1 MADLSV
7 HREHQLGLE
16 KARKVA
22 QDWASYAEKK
32 LDMRCTVRPGTT
44 EDVIDFNRSGVSGSL
59 RVTGSRF
66 DLDAKLGLLFKAFAG
81 KIEAE
86 TCKMLDEALA
96 REAGKKG

>member
-1 MADLSV
+1 MSDLKV

-32 LDMRCTVRPGTT
+32 LDMACTMHRGAS
-44 EDVIDFNRSGVSGSL
+44 EDVIDFTRSGVKGTL
-59 RVTGSRF
+59 RVSGERF
-66 DLDAKLGLLFKAFAG
+66 DLDAKLGLLLKAFAG

-86 TCKMLDEALA
+86 TVKMLDDALA
-96 REAGKKG
+96 REAGKKS